1 MALKVDAETLV
12 LAALIALTVFA
23 WMFSLNASGVK
34 LSEIVMLGK
43 LGENLDKVLSL
54 PFYAFLLLF
63 PLTLALVASFSEVKE
78 KENMHLASA
87 VGLVLGGFAA
97 LFLFKN
103 LVDFAWPL
111 TFYALSVFLFIEI
124 VYWYLSTV
132 KGNALVKA
140 ITAGYGYVALLISF
154 GVFASIALAV
164 NGNPATYL
172 NDFESAV
179 VSNSLVGAGTRA
191 LVEENASLVI
201 INQRM
206 LLDGLLETEEY
217 QKLGE
222 SLDPRVA
229 AFAKKV
235 QAKKLELGSKAYR
248 KEVVE
253 RLKAKKPVEPSEAEK
268 QSAFATLKA
277 RVPLFAVIEKNFWFV
292 VAFVFT
298 SMFYLLTKFVFKP
311 LLIIYTVLLDK
322 ALKFAYTQ
330 LLLNSNRVTA
340 YDEEPAPPEERKGGG
355 QGWI

>member
-217 QKLGE
+217 QKL
-222 SLDPRVA
+222 
-229 AFAKKV
+229 
-235 QAKKLELGSKAYR
+235 
-248 KEVVE
+248 VE

-277 RVPLFAVIEKNFWFV
+277 RVPLFAVVEKNFWFV